1 MVKYKKHGNL
11 ESYKARL
18 IAKGFTQTYRI
29 DYKETFALMTEMN
42 SISLAANLNW
52 SLQQLDMKNVFLN
65 DVLEEVFTDLPMF
78 STPDR

>member
-1 MVKYKKHGNL
+1 
-11 ESYKARL
+11 
-18 IAKGFTQTYRI
+18 
-29 DYKETFALMTEMN
+29 MTEMN